1 MTEQTHAVSSL
12 HLPVSGMSCSS
23 CAGRIEKAIA
33 QVSGVQSV
41 SVNLATEDAIV
52 SFTNPSLLPAVIN
65 AVTDAGYQIRLQQH
79 ILPISGMS
87 CMSCVGRVEKAL
99 HNVPG
104 VVSVTVNLA
113 AETATVSV
121 LEWVDIPALEQAVIK
136 AGYRIRAQDVLPVTA
151 TTVQAAA
158 SVSGVLMSGFLPVLL
173 SILLTLPLIVP
184 MVGMLWGKDWMLPPL
199 WQFLLAT
206 PVQFVFGARFYRA
219 AFYALKART
228 GNMDLLVAIGTSAAY
243 LLSLY
248 QWLLAEHHSH
258 GSHEL
263 YFETSAAVVTF
274 ILLGKWLEA
283 RAKRQTADALKALS
297 ALKPERATLLVNGKE
312 QDVAISAIKPDDIVL
327 IKPAERI
334 PVDGV
339 VLSGESHVD
348 ESLIS
353 GESLPVIKQVA
364 ANVTGGSVN
373 LDGVLQ
379 VRTTAVGVE
388 STLEQ
393 IIRLVEQA
401 QAAKAPIQALVD
413 KVSAVFVPVVLII
426 AMITLLSWGLLSGQ
440 WQAAILHAV
449 AVLVIA
455 CPCALG
461 LATPA
466 AIMVGTGTAARSG
479 ILIKDA
485 TVLEQAYQIDTV
497 VFDKTGT
504 LTKGQPVLVAC
515 QPFGQTEQQVLT
527 IAASVQQYSEHPLGQ
542 ALVKAAAAQQMTLI
556 TAEQLQV
563 LSGRGISAVVNGK
576 QYLIGNARL
585 MTQYQAD
592 ISTFGEYTEPLLA
605 QGRTLS
611 WLAEKQPDGIHILAL
626 FAFGD
631 ELKSHAALA
640 VQRLQQQ
647 GIKVALL
654 TGDNNSSAQLVVNAL
669 GIDDYK
675 ADVLP
680 ENKATYITEL
690 QKQGRRVAMV
700 GDGINDAPA
709 LAAADLGIAMST
721 GTDVAI
727 HAAGMTLMRG
737 EPALVA
743 DALDIARKTY
753 RKIRQNLFW
762 AFIFNIIGLPL
773 AAIGL
778 LNPVIAG
785 AAMAFSSVTVVT
797 NALLLKRWRATGS
810 HRK

>member
-1 MTEQTHAVSSL
+1 MTAQTDTVLSL
-12 HLPVSGMSCSS
+12 HLPVAGMSCSS

-33 QVSGVQSV
+33 QVSGVLSV

-52 SFTNPSLLPAVIN
+52 SFTDRSVLPEVIK
-65 AVTDAGYQIRLQQH
+65 AVTDAGYQIRLQQQT
-79 ILPISGMS
+79 LPITGMS
-87 CMSCVGRVEKAL
+87 CMSCAGRVEKAL
-99 HNVPG
+99 NSVPG
-104 VVSVTVNLA
+104 VVAVTVNLA
-113 AETATVSV
+113 TETAAVTA
-121 LEWVDIPALEQAVIK
+121 LNQVDVTALEQAVIK
-136 AGYRIRAQDVLPVTA
+136 AGYQIKQ
-151 TTVQAAA
+151 TTSAPSAPAAKVA
-158 SVSGVLMSGFLPVLL
+158 LMSGFLPVLC

-184 MVGMLWGKDWMLPPL
+184 MIGMLWGKDWMLPPL

-248 QWLLAEHHSH
+248 QWLFAGHYTH

-297 ALKPERATLLVNGKE
+297 ALKPERATLLIDGQE
-312 QDVAISAIKPDDIVL
+312 QDVAISAIKPGDVVL
-327 IKPAERI
+327 IKPTERI

-353 GESLPVIKQVA
+353 GESLPVIKQTD

-413 KVSAVFVPVVLII
+413 KVSAVFVPVVLIL
-426 AMITLLSWGLLSGQ
+426 AVITLFSWGIFSGQ

-504 LTKGQPVLVAC
+504 LTKGQPALVAC
-515 QPFGQTEQQVLT
+515 QPFGLTEQQVLT
-527 IAASVQQYSEHPLGQ
+527 IVASVQQYSEHPLGQ
-542 ALVKAAAAQQMTLI
+542 ALVKAAAAQHIELK

-563 LSGRGISAVVNGK
+563 LSGRGISAVVSGK
-576 QYLIGNARL
+576 QYLIGNTRL
-585 MTQYQAD
+585 MAQYQAD
-592 ISTFGEYTEPLLA
+592 IRVFNDAVEPLLA

-611 WLAEKQPDGIHILAL
+611 WLAEKQPEGINILAL

-640 VQRLQQQ
+640 VKRLQQQ

-654 TGDNNSSAQLVVNAL
+654 TGDNHSSAQVVVDAL
-669 GIDDYK
+669 GIDDYQ

-680 ENKATYITEL
+680 ENKAGYITAL
-690 QKQGRRVAMV
+690 QQKGRRVAMV

-753 RKIRQNLFW
+753 RKIKQNLFW

-773 AAIGL
+773 AAMGL

-810 HRK
+810 RRK